1 MDRKISK
8 SPVQKITFASIHLLA
23 ILTSLFI
30 LFFDKQNF
38 ISSIFGQPK
47 IESSVISRIIIFFC
61 GFLYFVRHVF
71 ALFVLIKRKVE
82 WNEVFIVAPM
92 IILYQV
98 LFAILTIYN
107 KALFSSFD
115 WIWIGLFVF
124 GSYLSTWSELRRMI
138 WKKDKSNKG
147 KIYSQGLFKYSMHI
161 DYLGDTIL
169 FTGFALLTGCI
180 WALSVPVFITLGFVF
195 FHIPDLDKYLEERYK
210 EQFVEYK
217 SKTKK
222 FIPWIY

>member
-8 SPVQKITFASIHLLA
+8 SPKQKIVFASIHLLA
-23 ILTSLFI
+23 ILASLFV

-38 ISSIFGQPK
+38 VSSIFGQPK
-47 IESSVISRIIIFFC
+47 IESSAISRIVIFSC
-61 GFLYFVRHVF
+61 GFLYFIRHVF

-98 LFAILTIYN
+98 LFAVLTIYN
-107 KALFSSFD
+107 KELFSSFD
-115 WIWIGLFVF
+115 WIWIGLVVL
-124 GSYLSTWSELRRMI
+124 GSYLSTWSEWQRMI

-147 KIYSQGLFKYSMHI
+147 KIYSEGLFKYSMHI
-161 DYLGDTIL
+161 NYFGDTVL
-169 FTGFALLTGCI
+169 FTGFALLTGSI

-210 EQFVEYK
+210 EQFIEYK